1 MKAKE
6 IPIHTPCGADWSKMS
21 AVEAKARL
29 CKDCNKVVRDVGK
42 MSEGEVRAALASGP
56 VCVRYLYDAH
66 GNVIFG
72 DAPLGAT
79 VVPASALLS
88 KVMKSKWLAAAAL
101 AAVPLVFEACG
112 GNDGNYGGGA
122 YGAYNGVNAPL
133 QQDESDD
140 DATDDEDRKIQR
152 PAVQDGGADA
162 KNDR

>member
-1 MKAKE
+1 MKESE

-29 CKDCNKVVRDVGK
+29 CKDCDKVVRDVGK
-42 MSEGEVRAALASGP
+42 MSEGEVRAALSNGP

-112 GNDGNYGGGA
+112 GNDGGYGGRF
-122 YGAYNGVNAPL
+122 NGVNAPL
-133 QQDESDD
+133 QQDEEDD
-140 DATDDEDRKIQR
+140 SSNDGRQVQR
-152 PAVQDGGADA
+152 PEVADGGADA